1 MKKLMGFRTD
11 KLWVKILASCYYL
24 FCITYFIMLIIK
36 IPSFEVNTY
45 DLIIYKLSLAI
56 NGLAFLVPAIVI
68 SNFKYKQKL
77 PILKNKKWWSD
88 IFGFIITF
96 VLMLCLSSIVS
107 LFHSKDYQDKY
118 EQFYKTKVL
127 YKNLLEE
134 NKIAS
139 KDDSNT
145 SNQPENG
152 NNSQVSSN
160 TLMKVHFI
168 DVGQGDS
175 IFIELPDKKTMLI
188 DAGEASYGQTVES
201 YIKKLGYLKINY
213 IVGTHPHTD
222 HIGGLAYIISKF
234 EVEKVFMSPKT
245 STSKTYVNLL
255 NVINEMGLS
264 ANYLSAGN
272 NIIDTDNLKVS
283 ILAPNKEYTDAN
295 NNSIV
300 IKIVY
305 NNNKFLFMG
314 DAEKTSENDILS
326 DVSADVIKIGHHGS
340 DTSSSENFVNRVKA
354 KYVIISVG
362 KDNQYNH
369 PNSVVLDRWIA
380 SGASIYRTDI
390 NGNIIVISD
399 GNEIKIN

>member
-24 FCITYFIMLIIK
+24 FCIAYFIVLIIK
-36 IPSFEVNTY
+36 MPSFELNTY

-68 SNFKYKQKL
+68 SNFKFKQKL
-77 PILKNKKWWSD
+77 PILRNKKWWSD

-96 VLMLCLSSIVS
+96 VLMLCLSSVVS
-107 LFHSKDYQDKY
+107 LFHSKNYQDKY

-134 NKIAS
+134 DKTVSN
-139 KDDSNT
+139 DDSNT
-145 SNQPENG
+145 SNQPGDND
-152 NNSQVSSN
+152 SQVSSN
-160 TLMKVHFI
+160 SLMKVHFI

-201 YIKKLGYLKINY
+201 YIKKLGYSKINY

-222 HIGGLAYIISKF
+222 HIGGLAHIISNF
-234 EVEKVFMSPKT
+234 EIEKVFMSPKT
-245 STSKTYVNLL
+245 STSKTYINLL
-255 NVINEMGLS
+255 NTINEKGLS
-264 ANYLSAGN
+264 ASYLSAGN
-272 NIIDTDNLKVS
+272 NIIDADNLKVS
-283 ILAPNKEYTDAN
+283 VLAPNKEYTDAN

-300 IKIVY
+300 LKIVY

-340 DTSSSENFVNRVKA
+340 DTSSSENFVNRVNA
-354 KYVIISVG
+354 KYVVISVG

-369 PNSVVLDRWIA
+369 PNAVVLDRWIA

>member
-24 FCITYFIMLIIK
+24 FCITYFIVLIIK
-36 IPSFEVNTY
+36 MPSFALNTY

-56 NGLAFLVPAIVI
+56 NGLAFLVPTIVI

-107 LFHSKDYQDKY
+107 LFHSRDYQDKY

-127 YKNLLEE
+127 YKNLLQE

-139 KDDSNT
+139 KDDSNNFIQ
-145 SNQPENG
+145 SENG
-152 NNSQVSSN
+152 NNSQALSN

-188 DAGEASYGQTVES
+188 DAGEASYRQTVES

-222 HIGGLAYIISKF
+222 HIGGLAYIISNF

-245 STSKTYVNLL
+245 SISKTYVNLL
-255 NVINEMGLS
+255 NVIKEMGLS
-264 ANYLSAGN
+264 TNYLSAGN
-272 NIIDTDNLKVS
+272 NIIDIDNLKISV
-283 ILAPNKEYTDAN
+283 LAPNKEYPDAN

-300 IKIVY
+300 LKIVY

-314 DAEKTSENDILS
+314 DAEKTSEKDILS

-380 SGASIYRTDI
+380 SGAKIYRTDI
-390 NGNIIVISD
+390 NGNIVVISD
-399 GNEIKIN
+399 GNEININ